1 MRFLL
6 PVLCVACFGLVGC
19 GQISDAWMTGWTQ
32 SSANDRI
39 MLVRAEPASFG
50 HRRLLM
56 QARLYPDLSI
66 FIGKRGLPGFLAE
79 LSNRDRHYLILYY
92 LEDRQAFACR
102 TRGAGTREVEFSGPY
117 PITAREYKTLEGFQ
131 HEAERAVARE

>member
-1 MRFLL
+1 MRPLRPL
-6 PVLCVACFGLVGC
+6 LCVACLGLVGC
-19 GQISDAWMTGWTQ
+19 GPISDAWMTGWTQ

-39 MLVRAEPASFG
+39 MLVRADPPSFG
-50 HRRLLM
+50 HRRLVM
-56 QARLYPDLSI
+56 QARLYPDLSV

-92 LEDRQAFACR
+92 LGDHQAFACR

-117 PITAREYKTLEGFQ
+117 PITAKEYKTLEGFQ
-131 HEAERAVARE
+131 REAERAVSRD